1 MVNKVDCLCAGT
13 KTKYLQGNAKF
24 ECSKPRA
31 GQARI
36 ACQVNG
42 EVSRQQQEPTEGL
55 SESGRN
61 LLRLRRG
68 RCQKQKIHRAE
79 CSTIERMQNRGSR
92 LPKGK
97 SKSETSVPQVS
108 KPERYSA
115 PALEKGLDV
124 LELLARERQPMTRAM
139 ICKRLKRS
147 HSELFRM
154 IQVLEYRGFIHQS
167 PHGSGFVPTDKLFTL
182 GMEQAPLRT
191 MLEVALPIM
200 RELTHTVGQSCHLS
214 VRSGSEIVVVAR
226 MESSEQI
233 GFTVRIGYRIA
244 FTETASGTVLFA
256 FLGENDR
263 RRWLETLPSG
273 LSARQRNEFITH
285 ANQVRDRGYEKSKSE
300 FTVGVTDISA
310 PILRGFA
317 AAAALAIPFVHS
329 TRLAMPIET
338 VIKHLRTAA
347 GQISASLLVS
357 DHRI

>member
-1 MVNKVDCLCAGT
+1 MPRVK
-13 KTKYLQGNAKF
+13 
-24 ECSKPRA
+24 SKPET
-31 GQARI
+31 I
-36 ACQVNG
+36 A
-42 EVSRQQQEPTEGL
+42 
-55 SESGRN
+55 
-61 LLRLRRG
+61 
-68 RCQKQKIHRAE
+68 
-79 CSTIERMQNRGSR
+79 
-92 LPKGK
+92 
-97 SKSETSVPQVS
+97 PQVS
-108 KPERYSA
+108 KLERYSA

-124 LELLARERQPMTRAM
+124 LELLAKEREPMTRAM
-139 ICKRLKRS
+139 ICERLKRS

-167 PHGSGFVPTDKLFTL
+167 PDGSGFVPTDKLFAL
-182 GMEQAPLRT
+182 GMEQAPIKS

-233 GFTVRIGYRIA
+233 GFTVRVGYRIA
-244 FTETASGTVLFA
+244 FTEAASGMVLFA

-263 RRWLETLPSG
+263 RRWLETLRSDF
-273 LSARQRNEFITH
+273 SARQRNEFIER
-285 ANQVRDRGYEKSKSE
+285 ADRVRDRGYEKSKSE

-329 TRLAMPIET
+329 TRLAVPIET
-338 VIKHLRTAA
+338 AIKNLRAAA